1 MDGDVA
7 LGVDAGQVA
16 GLVPAVR
23 GEVLVVLVQD
33 AIIVVDGVGATG
45 EQLATLSGGERGA
58 AAVYDAQ
65 LIVGGDRGAL
75 GGQDLFQWVILLG
88 GADKSFGSA
97 ENLDEHVAEHLH
109 GPFRIRHREH
119 GAAYINLPQGA
130 QVRFRQQLP
139 RLHEQVEQRWN
150 QDEGVDLLR
159 TDEVEHIQG
168 GGVTGND
175 RFAAVE
181 QDTQDAWVSQGEVMP
196 QGEGGEQGGLVAP
209 MVFVCRL
216 HTAVVVVPVGAGDEL
231 WDASGAAGQ
240 EQDGDA
246 FVRRLG
252 FYHRFRCHIGHLFHT
267 GKVLDAVVGQV
278 EPAVDLALDAG
289 QLPNPV
295 IGEHEDGHDLLQHQ
309 RQEHLDEGDAV
320 GHL

>member
-1 MDGDVA
+1 MSSSPRCP
-7 LGVDAGQVA
+7 AGS
-16 GLVPAVR
+16 
-23 GEVLVVLVQD
+23 
-33 AIIVVDGVGATG
+33 GAP
-45 EQLATLSGGERGA
+45 
-58 AAVYDAQ
+58 AAVYNAQ
-65 LIVGGDRGAL
+65 LIVGRDRGAL
-75 GGQDLFQWVILLG
+75 GGQDLFQGIILLG
-88 GADKSFGSA
+88 GADKSFGGA
-97 ENLDEHVAEHLH
+97 EDLDEHVAEQLH
-109 GPFRIRHREH
+109 GAFRVRHREH

-130 QVRFRQQLP
+130 QVRFRQQFP

-159 TDEVEHIQG
+159 TDEGEHIQG
-168 GGVTGND
+168 RGVAGND

-181 QDTQDAWVSQGEVMP
+181 EDAQDTRVRQGEVMP

-267 GKVLDAVVGQV
+267 GEVLDAVVGQV

-289 QLPNPV
+289 QLPNPR
-295 IGEHEDGHDLLQHQ
+295 GWG
-309 RQEHLDEGDAV
+309 A
-320 GHL
+320 